1 MKEKQN
7 KYMGLRVV
15 TVVLIGLILLPMSSA
30 QDPPS
35 SSSSQDEKD
44 CLFYAYSV
52 SQSHYFL
59 IQNNSSL
66 FGSEINIIHNCDNV
80 LLIVDGFNYASSNE
94 SFKVKIDPGIRNITI
109 QSEDKKEIYESVLF
123 YPDVLLWESEY
134 EYLMNPNIDK
144 EFIDVDVAQL
154 KENWAV
160 AFGIIIVWG
169 LSTLVYWKLIQSYVD
184 KNFIEEVVQ

>member
-1 MKEKQN
+1 MKK
-7 KYMGLRVV
+7 KKLKIMGLRVV
-15 TVVLIGLILLPMSSA
+15 SVVLIGLFLLPMSSA

-35 SSSSQDEKD
+35 SSSSENEKD

-59 IQNNSSL
+59 IQNNSSV

-94 SFKVKIDPGIRNITI
+94 SFQVKIEQGIRNITI
-109 QSEDKKEIYESVLF
+109 QSEDKQEIYESVLF

-144 EFIDVDVAQL
+144 EFIDVDIAQL
-154 KENWAV
+154 QENWAV
-160 AFGIIIVWG
+160 AIGIVMVWG